1 MLNLI
6 RFYKFLH
13 SKWSTL
19 HEEFNKQTELEVLIQ
34 KERFY
39 TVFQPIVSLQAGS
52 TIGFE
57 VLNRPESS
65 PYFPTTEQ
73 FYNYVSSSSDVFVVE
88 RYLRNLSF
96 KRFSEQIKIS
106 QGHKDHLVFLN
117 IQSQVLADPSY
128 QSGIT
133 LELLTKHNLSPH
145 QIVLELTEKEAIL
158 NKVQFEKMIEHY
170 RKQGFR
176 IAVDDAG
183 TGYNSLQTLVSVKP
197 EFIKIDKSLIRN
209 IDKHIEKQHL
219 VELLLEFA
227 LQSDTMII
235 AEGIETL
242 SELKFLK
249 CLGIHLGQGYALGK
263 PINHLSEGYM
273 PIVNSPIQ
281 KQIV

>member
-1 MLNLI
+1 MFNLI
-6 RFYKFLH
+6 RFYKFIH
-13 SKWSTL
+13 SKWRTL
-19 HEEFNKQTELEVLIQ
+19 HEEFNKQKELEALMQ
-34 KERFY
+34 KERFH
-39 TVFQPIVSLQAGS
+39 TVFQPILSLEKGS

-57 VLNRPESS
+57 VLNRPENS
-65 PYFPTTEQ
+65 PYFPNTEQ
-73 FYNYVSSSSDVFVVE
+73 FYDYVSSSSEVFMVE

-96 KRFSEQIKIS
+96 ERFSEQIKTA
-106 QGHKDHLVFLN
+106 QGHKDHLIFLN
-117 IQSQVLADPSY
+117 IQSQVLAAPSY

-133 LELLTKHNLSPH
+133 LELLAKHKISPY
-145 QIVLELTEKEAIL
+145 QIVLELTEKEAVL
-158 NKVQFEKMIEHY
+158 NKEPFEVAIEHY

-209 IDKHIEKQHL
+209 IDKHLEKQQL

-227 LQSDTMII
+227 LQSDTTII

-242 SELKFLK
+242 SELRFLK
-249 CLGIHLGQGYALGK
+249 CLGIHLGQGYVLGK
-263 PINHLSEGYM
+263 PMDYLSEGCM
-273 PIVNSPIQ
+273 PIVNSSIQ